1 MGWEFSKNGEKQKA
15 TDSTISQNSN
25 DMNMKG
31 NKFQIN
37 IIEKM
42 LKNIDNTKI
51 LKAEKEKKNFFWLHS
66 RNYRSQRQY
75 NKF

>member
-1 MGWEFSKNGEKQKA
+1 
-15 TDSTISQNSN
+15 
-25 DMNMKG
+25 MNMKG

-51 LKAEKEKKNFFWLHS
+51 LKAEKEKKNFF
-66 RNYRSQRQY
+66 
-75 NKF
+75 